1 MYSMTKL
8 IHCFIFQEN
17 LDFFKSNP
25 FRLKKRRS
33 LRLGYLIIKLNL
45 ILSGTPNALKII
57 DVSDPVYAIMLCFSS
72 SKIFSKVVAGTF
84 FNSLYITLLQLGF
97 NMCLRQLGQVE
108 LFEHPVFLASILM
121 ASVEY
126 LM

>member
-1 MYSMTKL
+1 M
-8 IHCFIFQEN
+8 
-17 LDFFKSNP
+17 
-25 FRLKKRRS
+25 
-33 LRLGYLIIKLNL
+33 RLGYLIIKLNL
-45 ILSGTPNALKII
+45 ILSRTPNALKII
-57 DVSDPVYAIMLCFSS
+57 DISDPVYAIMLCFSS

-97 NMCLRQLGQVE
+97 NMCLRPLGQVE